1 VNATLDFDALAAHAR
16 AALGSAVQRVGT
28 CYDVDYWTAYL
39 KAYPAVWFC
48 AQRHV
53 RGKDNGRGFTG
64 RVRQHLESE
73 LIVRLVVQRVKPGQ
87 VSAAAALKA
96 IYDATCAALIGY
108 VPDGADHP
116 LTFVS
121 IADGP
126 SNESLVT
133 ADLVLSTGVTF
144 SKDVST

>member
-1 VNATLDFDALAAHAR
+1 VNVTLDFDAIAAHAR
-16 AALGSAVQRVGT
+16 TAMGNAAQRVGT

-39 KAYPAVWFC
+39 TTYPAVWIC

-73 LIVRLVVQRVKPGQ
+73 VIVRLVVQRVKQGQ
-87 VSAAAALKA
+87 KSAAPALKA
-96 IYDATCAALIGY
+96 LYDATCAALIGY
-108 VPDGADHP
+108 TPDGADHP
-116 LTFVS
+116 FAFAS

-126 SNESLVT
+126 SNESIVT
-133 ADLVLSTGVTF
+133 ADIVLTTGITF
-144 SKDVST
+144 SKDVA

>member
-1 VNATLDFDALAAHAR
+1 MNVTIDLDALAAHAR
-16 AALGSAVQRVGT
+16 AAIGPAAQRVGT

-39 KAYPAVWFC
+39 NTYPAVWFC
-48 AQRHV
+48 GQRHA

-64 RVRQHLESE
+64 RVRQHLETE
-73 LIVRLVVQRVKPGQ
+73 LVVRLVVQRVKPGQ

-96 IYDATCAALIGY
+96 LYDATCSALIGY

-116 LTFVS
+116 LAFAS

-126 SNESLVT
+126 SNESIVT
-133 ADLVLSTGVTF
+133 ADLILTTGITF
-144 SKDVST
+144 LKDVT